1 MKAPVLQRLSLR
13 NLLSFGPAGETVE
26 LGSLNVLIGP
36 NGSGKSNLL
45 EAVGLLKATP
55 NDLAGTIAQSGGVED
70 WLWQGE
76 GRQGEPA
83 SIEAIL
89 EYSRG
94 RMPLRYQLEFTAD
107 GHGMA
112 RIVNE
117 RIENEH
123 AEAGHERPFF
133 YFGYENGIP
142 RISVPGHGGYVEDA
156 PALMRERWPEYG
168 EVRRLELKR
177 DSLDPSLSVLA
188 QRQGEEM
195 YPELTYVS
203 DIFSKIR
210 LYREWWIGRQT
221 SPRMAQRA
229 DLRREFLEE
238 SAANL
243 ALVLNYLK
251 LKKGTKKQILDY
263 LQRFNDKIAG
273 FEFEI
278 VGGNAQ
284 LFIEEQGL
292 RKALPATRLSD
303 GTLRYLC
310 LLTILLHPSP
320 PPLLC
325 IEEPE
330 LGLHPD
336 IMETLGE
343 LLLGAAQRTQ
353 LIITTHSDALVDA
366 LTTAP
371 EAVLVCERGPDGG
384 THFQRLSE
392 ERLHDWL
399 QEYRLGELWR
409 KGELGGN
416 PW

>member
-1 MKAPVLQRLSLR
+1 MKGPVLQRLSLR
-13 NLLSFGPAGETVE
+13 NILSFGPGGETVE

-45 EAVGLLKATP
+45 ETIGLLKSTP
-55 NDLAGTIAQSGGVED
+55 NDLAEAIAQSGGAKY

-76 GRQGEPA
+76 GGQGKNA

-89 EYSRG
+89 EYPRG
-94 RMPLRYQLEFTAD
+94 RMPLRYQLEFAAD
-107 GHGMA
+107 SYGMA

-123 AEAGHERPFF
+123 AEPGHDRPFF

-142 RISVPGHGGYVEDA
+142 RISVPGDATEAEDS
-156 PALMRERWPEYG
+156 LVGLRERAAEYG
-168 EVRRLELKR
+168 RGKRLELKR

-203 DIFSKIR
+203 EVFSKIK
-210 LYREWWIGRQT
+210 LYREWWMGRQT

-229 DLRREFLEE
+229 DLRREYLEE

-243 ALVLNYLK
+243 ALVLNHLK
-251 LKKGTKKQILDY
+251 LKKNVKRQILDY
-263 LQRFNDKIAG
+263 LQRFNDKIVG
-273 FEFEI
+273 FEVDI
-278 VGGNAQ
+278 TGGNAQ

-292 RKALPATRLSD
+292 REALPATRLSD

-353 LIITTHSDALVDA
+353 LIVTTHSEALVDA
-366 LTTAP
+366 LTAAP
-371 EAVLVCERGPDGG
+371 EAVLVCERGPEGG
-384 THFQRLSE
+384 THFQRLSG
-392 ERLHDWL
+392 ERLQAWL
-399 QEYRLGELWR
+399 EEYRLGELWR

-416 PW
+416 RW